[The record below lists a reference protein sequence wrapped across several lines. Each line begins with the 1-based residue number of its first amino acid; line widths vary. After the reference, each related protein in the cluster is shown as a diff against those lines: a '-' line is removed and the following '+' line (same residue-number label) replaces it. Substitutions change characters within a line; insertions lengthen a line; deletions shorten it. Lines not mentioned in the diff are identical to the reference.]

1 MKKIVFTPN
10 APRPNGPYSQ
20 GVVANGFLYVAG
32 QVPIDPATGALVAGT
47 ITEQTTCVLDNVTA
61 ILEAAGV
68 TRADVVQARVYLRS
82 IDDFA
87 EMNAVYATYF
97 DHEPPARTTIEAGL
111 RAGINVEIDVVA
123 AVSEP

>member
-20 GVVANGFLYVAG
+20 GVVANGCLYVAG

-47 ITEQTTCVLDNVTA
+47 ITEQTTRVLDNVTA

>member
-47 ITEQTTCVLDNVTA
+47 ITEQTTRVLDNVTA